1 MDLSAECRKRRSG
14 VLWGCRVLTR
24 TLGGTLANNYVH
36 LIGVQPGPVNYRRR
50 VSSAG
55 SDGPKASETIWWR
68 RGDPTWLPWF
78 ASASG
83 ACRAP
88 DDGMGIRASVGGSE
102 RANGAVDE
110 PCRSRCVQNSGDFI
124 IWRAA
129 YLRTSAPPKPPATH
143 GRTTVSRTLFCQP
156 RAFAYLLR
164 FNNKKIDKIGSSA
177 KRCGGWAR
185 CDHGGLAPSQHLAQG
200 STCSSAPRLFRKGLV
215 HVAFEHLER

>member
-1 MDLSAECRKRRSG
+1 MA
-14 VLWGCRVLTR
+14 LWGCRVLTR
-24 TLGGTLANNYVH
+24 TLGGTLAHDNFH
-36 LIGVQPGPVNYRRR
+36 LIGGQSGPVNYRRR

-78 ASASG
+78 SPASG

-88 DDGMGIRASVGGSE
+88 DDGLGIRASVSGSE

-110 PCRSRCVQNSGDFI
+110 PCRSRCVQNSGGFI

-143 GRTTVSRTLFCQP
+143 GRTTVTSSRTLFTFSS
-156 RAFAYLLR
+156 AEGIAYLLR
-164 FNNKKIDKIGSSA
+164 SA
-177 KRCGGWAR
+177 
-185 CDHGGLAPSQHLAQG
+185 
-200 STCSSAPRLFRKGLV
+200 F
-215 HVAFEHLER
+215 